1 MKNENFDTWMTMV
14 NLQVERL
21 CGLSADDIPDYC
33 YWDNFDAGISPKVT
47 AEEALE
53 AAGFQF

>member
-1 MKNENFDTWMTMV
+1 MKNENFDTWMAMV
-14 NLQVERL
+14 NLYVEHL
-21 CGLSADDIPDYC
+21 CGLGVDDIPDYN

-47 AEEALE
+47 AHEALE